1 MHQQHVA
8 GREIGEQILGAAA
21 EALDRLA
28 LEPRHEILRQRP
40 AQILAAR
47 LHLRESGALHDGRET
62 AAHGLDFGQFGHGIG
77 LRPGDIARGSGRA
90 LWFEPARM
98 RKCGRPAN
106 ADISASGTCRVDD
119 KQALVDDV
127 FHSVAQRY
135 DLMNDLMSGGL
146 HRAWKDVLVTAVNP
160 PKNDRPFAV
169 LDLAG
174 GTGDIAFRL
183 VDAGGTGTRVTVL
196 DINRDM
202 LEVGRGRAAER
213 GLDDAVTFVH
223 GNAEAL
229 PFPGRPFRC
238 RHHRLRH
245 PQRAADRC
253 ARWPRRSAC
262 CGSAAISCAWNSRP
276 WTCRGSPRSTTSIPS
291 TRSRRSAAPSPAMPR
306 PTGIWSNRSA
316 AFPRPDAFAEMM
328 RTAGFG
334 RVSFQRMSG
343 GIVAL
348 HSGWRL

>member
-8 GREIGEQILGAAA
+8 RREIGKQILRPPP
-21 EALDRLA
+21 EALDHLA
-28 LEPRHEILRQRP
+28 LKPRHEILRQRP
-40 AQILAAR
+40 AQVLPAR
-47 LHLRESGALHDGRET
+47 LHLREFRALHDGRET
-62 AAHGLDFGQFGHGIG
+62 AAHGLDFGQFRHPH
-77 LRPGDIARGSGRA
+77 LRRRDIARGPVTRYVSRR
-90 LWFEPARM
+90 EDTHM
-98 RKCGRPAN
+98 RQTGERGHFGFRDVP
-106 ADISASGTCRVDD
+106 VDE

-183 VDAGGTGTRVTVL
+183 VAAGGAGTHVTVL

-202 LEVGRGRAAER
+202 LEVGRVRAAER
-213 GLDDAVTFVH
+213 GLDNAVTFVH
-223 GNAEAL
+223 GNAETL
-229 PFPGRPFRC
+229 PFPGSRFDAVTIAFGIRNVPRIEAALAEAFRV
-238 RHHRLRH
+238 LRIGGH
-245 PQRAADRC
+245 FLCLEFSTVDVPGFAALYDFYSFNAIPALGRAVAGDAEAYRYLVESI
-253 ARWPRRSAC
+253 RR
-262 CGSAAISCAWNSRP
+262 
-276 WTCRGSPRSTTSIPS
+276 
-291 TRSRRSAAPSPAMPR
+291 
-306 PTGIWSNRSA
+306 
-316 AFPRPDAFAEMM
+316 FPRPDAFAEMM

-343 GIVAL
+343 GVVAL